1 MRYLI
6 YIILMSNIFS
16 QSWYNHPEL
25 IWKTYETEH
34 FIFHYHEGTENTVTE
49 AAIVAENIYKPITDY
64 YDFRPKT
71 KTTIIIKDTDDFAN
85 GTAYYYDNKLEIWAL
100 PLDFNL
106 RGSHRWLQNVITH
119 EFTHI
124 IQIGKS
130 MKASTRIPALYLQG
144 FSYEKEKRDDV
155 LYGFPNTM
163 FSIPIPGV
171 AVPPWLAEG
180 TAQYMNP
187 SLSYDFWD
195 SHRDMLLRDLTI
207 NNKLLSLNEMNSF
220 GKKGI
225 GSEAVYNQGF
235 SFSNYLIQEFGE
247 DVLPNISNIL
257 SSSTFSIN
265 KAMYKATNFYGYD
278 LYIKWVDYLNDDY
291 NKKLANVRNNHIK
304 GTIIEGEGTT
314 NLYPKWSPDGSKI
327 AFLSNKKNDYFGQ
340 TDLFIYDLKDSTSK
354 KIISGA
360 KYAPTWVN
368 DSV

>member
-1 MRYLI
+1 MRYFL
-6 YIILMSNIFS
+6 YIFLVSGIFS

-64 YDFRPKT
+64 YNFKPKT
-71 KTTIIIKDTDDFAN
+71 KTTIVIKDTDDFAN

-100 PLDFNL
+100 PLDFDL

-130 MKASTRIPALYLQG
+130 MKASTKIPALYLQG

-187 SLSYDFWD
+187 SLS
-195 SHRDMLLRDLTI
+195 
-207 NNKLLSLNEMNSF
+207 
-220 GKKGI
+220 
-225 GSEAVYNQGF
+225 
-235 SFSNYLIQEFGE
+235 
-247 DVLPNISNIL
+247 
-257 SSSTFSIN
+257 
-265 KAMYKATNFYGYD
+265 
-278 LYIKWVDYLNDDY
+278 
-291 NKKLANVRNNHIK
+291 
-304 GTIIEGEGTT
+304 
-314 NLYPKWSPDGSKI
+314 
-327 AFLSNKKNDYFGQ
+327 
-340 TDLFIYDLKDSTSK
+340 
-354 KIISGA
+354 
-360 KYAPTWVN
+360 
-368 DSV
+368 